1 MLGHVDGEIYG
12 KPTKCISRR
21 QILKSYQVYGDS
33 IIGQYGPS
41 RPNVRQLVKPLLH
54 LFHSEPG
61 NSLWK
66 RKADSALRYCK
77 TVKSFLEETLD
88 AIPDSVLDKPVT
100 REQSI
105 EERYFADVDSLLPP
119 RYTAL
124 TNCSYGSAELVTAS
138 T

>member
-1 MLGHVDGEIYG
+1 
-12 KPTKCISRR
+12 
-21 QILKSYQVYGDS
+21 
-33 IIGQYGPS
+33 
-41 RPNVRQLVKPLLH
+41 
-54 LFHSEPG
+54 
-61 NSLWK
+61 
-66 RKADSALRYCK
+66 
-77 TVKSFLEETLD
+77 LEETLD

-138 T
+138 P